1 LNELALQRVTKRF
14 GTVVAVNDVDVELR
28 HGRLLSLLGPSGCGK
43 TTLLRLIAGLE
54 QPDAGEIFI
63 GGERMTGVPANRR
76 GIGMVFQSY
85 ALFPNMSAA
94 ENIAYGLRLRK
105 WRPDRVRAR
114 VAEMVELTQL
124 GDEQARYPHQLS
136 GGQQQRV
143 ALARALAIEPR
154 LLLLD
159 EPLSAL
165 DAAVR
170 VALREGIRQ
179 IQQELGIATVYV
191 THDQSEALSIS
202 DDVIVMRGGRVE
214 QAAEPEELYARPA
227 TTFVASFVGSAN
239 RLECRVL
246 DARAGTVE
254 WGPYRLHLAD
264 LGGFGRDETIV
275 LIVRPERIQV
285 DGVDGATPSDPNQP
299 PPIRGVVSS
308 RTFLGA
314 GCRLRI
320 ETAAG
325 SLVAEVPAELAAFER
340 GATVQVTLPAN
351 AGLALRYDPAADA
364 EGFEA
369 RRRATAELKAAGSQN
384 GSSATAAPTD
394 TTERSGRAS

>member
-1 LNELALQRVTKRF
+1 LNELALQRVSKRF
-14 GTVVAVNDVDVELR
+14 GTVVAVDDVDVELQ

-105 WRPDRVRAR
+105 WRPDRIRAR
-114 VAEMVELTQL
+114 VAAMVELTQL
-124 GDEQARYPHQLS
+124 GEEQARYPHQLS

-170 VALREGIRQ
+170 VSLREGIRQ

-214 QAAEPEELYARPA
+214 QTAEPEELYAHPA

-239 RLECRVL
+239 RFECRVV
-246 DARAGTVE
+246 DTAAGTVE
-254 WGPYRLHLAD
+254 WGPYRLHVAD
-264 LGGFGRDETIV
+264 LGGFHRDETIV
-275 LIVRPERIQV
+275 LVVRPERV
-285 DGVDGATPSDPNQP
+285 VVVGLETAPAAVPNEP

-325 SLVAEVPAELAAFER
+325 SLVAEVPADRAAFER
-340 GATVQVTLPAN
+340 GATVQVTLPPN
-351 AGLALRYDPAADA
+351 AGLALRFDPAAEA

-369 RRRATAELKAAGSQN
+369 RRRAAAELNASGAQAASGGS
-384 GSSATAAPTD
+384 APTE
-394 TTERSGRAS
+394 TVERTGRP